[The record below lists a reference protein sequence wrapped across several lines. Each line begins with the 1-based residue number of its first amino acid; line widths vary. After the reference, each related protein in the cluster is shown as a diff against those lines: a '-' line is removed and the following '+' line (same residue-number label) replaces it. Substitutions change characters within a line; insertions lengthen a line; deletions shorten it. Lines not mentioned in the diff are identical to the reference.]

1 LLFEVSYESRLRRPK
16 NQREK
21 KWKGFREF
29 CEKSWGKGG
38 GFDALIQVGKMKLE

>member
-29 CEKSWGKGG
+29 WEKSWGKGG